1 MFKKIT
7 SAAVILSL
15 SLGLCS
21 CHQMGNET
29 FDETVLSTQ
38 SVTTQITE
46 TAETTESVTYEEITT
61 TETVAATT
69 QTTTQATTVSPTATK
84 KPTTSAKPVTTT
96 KKPTV
101 TAKPT
106 TTRPSTT
113 AVTTTAVTTTK
124 PTTTSPY
131 TYIEYD
137 RKEETAENIELKYG
151 VFVSRSIITYYEK
164 LDDGSE
170 VVIDTRVSEVFNR
183 MGYAASY
190 ADLLPAVK
198 ENREKYADMIN
209 KVLEI
214 INGYRAEKG
223 IAPLKL
229 NENLMNTA
237 GARAEEIAWSGIH
250 SHTRPTFTKWSSIL
264 ADAGVSTG
272 HAGEN
277 IGRGYSTAE
286 DVCLAW
292 KNSETHYKNIMN
304 PDFTETGIG
313 IAADPDTYY
322 KLCWAQHF
330 WKP

>member
-1 MFKKIT
+1 M
-7 SAAVILSL
+7 ILSL

-21 CHQMGNET
+21 CRQIGNET
-29 FDETVLSTQ
+29 FDTTVPTAQ
-38 SVTTQITE
+38 SVTTTQVTE
-46 TAETTESVTYEEITT
+46 PAETTESVTYEEITT
-61 TETVAATT
+61 TEAVATT
-69 QTTTQATTVSPTATK
+69 TETTTQATTVSPTTTK

-106 TTRPSTT
+106 TTKPSTT

-137 RKEETAENIELKYG
+137 RKEEKNENLELKYG
-151 VFVSRSIITYYEK
+151 VFVSRAITTYYEK

-272 HAGEN
+272 YAGEN
-277 IGRGYSTAE
+277 IGRGYDTAE
-286 DVCLAW
+286 AVCLAW